1 MNDLINILDY
11 AGQLTVSSRE
21 VAENFGKRHDHTIR
35 AIETIV
41 ENDSTQNWGQYFIPH
56 TYKDLSGKANREYLI
71 TRDGFSLLVMGFTGA
86 KALEWKIKYIDAF
99 NKMEESLKNPMY
111 ELIKSDPIMQLRYK
125 QLEMEQRIQQT
136 ESRTDLIE
144 SRLNSIDGIDIQGDD
159 QQKLN
164 AMVRKYALKHGFLY
178 NKAWNDFKQAFNT
191 AYHTNLELLIE
202 CYKKK
207 HHIKHLTIP
216 AYLKYADKLQDALRV
231 ADKMLNAA

>member
-1 MNDLINILDY
+1 MNDLIKIQDY

-21 VAENFGKRHDHTIR
+21 IADNFGKRHDSVIRTIESL
-35 AIETIV
+35 I
-41 ENDSTQNWGQYFIPH
+41 DSTQNCGQYFMPH
-56 TYKDLSGKANREYLI
+56 TYKDLSGKANKEYQI

-86 KALEWKIKYIDAF
+86 KALAWKVRYIEAF
-99 NKMEESLKNPMY
+99 NQMEESLKNPMY

-144 SRLNSIDGIDIQGDD
+144 TRLNSIDAIDLHGDD

-164 AMVRKYALKHGFLY
+164 AMVRKYAFQKGFLY
-178 NKAWNDFKQAFNT
+178 NRAWGDFKQAFNT
-191 AYHTNLELLIE
+191 SYHTNLELLME
-202 CYKKK
+202 NYKKK
-207 HHIKHLTIP
+207 NHVKNLTLP

-231 ADKMLNAA
+231 ADKMLNIA